1 MLRIMNLTPDVA
13 VNSLLRVG
21 VMLFLTAGMCH
32 LRAGIRSLPP
42 SAFPELPANVAGE
55 LDRRECRIP
64 QPERHKRNNVI
75 QGEFLKPA
83 QTDWAILCMTK
94 QVTSLLVF
102 ENGSEQSPVEIERKA
117 NGSAAR
123 WYITPVSEQTL
134 VDYLPAWKP
143 SRPRPK
149 LDHQGILSGIGP
161 LDLSSG
167 RFSDAAAE
175 TTIYFFDSEK
185 WTKLVTINVN

>member
-1 MLRIMNLTPDVA
+1 MKLTPDIG
-13 VNSLLRVG
+13 VNSLLRVA
-21 VMLFLTAGMCH
+21 VMLFLSAGVCH
-32 LRAGIRSLPP
+32 LRAGTRSLPP

-75 QGEFLKPA
+75 QGEFLKPG
-83 QTDWAILCMTK
+83 QTNWAILCMTK

-117 NGSAAR
+117 NASAAR
-123 WYITPVSEQTL
+123 WFITPVSEQTL
-134 VDYLPAWKP
+134 VDLSAWKP
-143 SRPRPK
+143 SIPRPK
-149 LDHQGILSGIGP
+149 VHHQGISSGIGP
-161 LDLSSG
+161 LDPSSG

-175 TTIYFFDSEK
+175 TIIYFFDGGK
-185 WTKLVTINVN
+185 WTKLISMSVN